1 MKRKIAAFANGWSD
15 EYLLTALKGIKQCA
29 EEMDFDVYFFVEYTS
44 YGRLDDNM
52 QGEINILNLADLSD
66 YDGVLLM
73 GNTLTNAGELDI
85 LRERILKADIPTVCL
100 EYQVEGIDCICTE
113 NYSGMYDL
121 ANHLIDEH
129 GAKRIAYV
137 SGIKDNAE
145 NLERRK
151 ALEDALA
158 AHGLS
163 LSEDDVIY
171 GEWSYYTIQK
181 IIPGWLD
188 AHELPDAFVCA
199 NDVMALGA
207 ITALANHGYTMPND
221 VMVTGFDNINSTKIF
236 MPSLTTVDRGWS
248 EIGYEGIR
256 HLIGLIEGGERK
268 GTMFRPSHLITRESC
283 GCEVSEETRRI
294 QMASVNKVYNVPIE
308 RTLFDW
314 HLTGL
319 DDSVTG
325 RLTMNDI
332 HDGIQKFFEESPTK
346 YEGDTFCICLEDDF
360 VRSIFQEAEPRCL
373 GYGEQ
378 MHVLY
383 AQRDGNPM
391 PYQKIKTSYIFPVF
405 ADPSEKGNIYF
416 IAPMHSMS
424 SNLGYVVFKNR
435 PEVLETFFLY
445 SWIRHLHTGLMRCR
459 ESIIMDNMN
468 RRLKELSIV
477 DELSGLY
484 NRKGYVEKGI
494 PMLEKIKKK
503 GSPALMMV
511 VDINKMKMINDRYG
525 HLQGDLA
532 IRLVAKAIRESIPE
546 EWIGIRYGGDEFVI
560 IGENVF
566 IDDGTIMKKKILSF
580 VEAEAKALMVPFP
593 LSVSVGSV
601 LMDPKANTGLD
612 EYFQI
617 ADSAMYDMKKRT
629 HEEKKE

>member
-1 MKRKIAAFANGWSD
+1 MKKKIAAFANGWSD
-15 EYLLTALKGIKQCA
+15 EFLLTALKGIKRCA
-29 EEMDFDVYFFVEYTS
+29 EEYDYDIYFFVEYTS

-52 QGEINILNLADLSD
+52 QGEFNILNLADLSD
-66 YDGVLLM
+66 YEGVLLM

-85 LRERILKADIPTVCL
+85 LRERILKKGIPAVCL

-113 NYSGMYDL
+113 NYSGMYEL
-121 ANHLIDEH
+121 AKHLIEDH

-137 SGIKDNAE
+137 SGIRDNAE
-145 NLERRK
+145 NMERKR
-151 ALEDALA
+151 ALEDALKE
-158 AHGLS
+158 HGLS
-163 LSEDDVIY
+163 LSEDDVVY
-171 GEWSYYTIQK
+171 GEWSYYTIQQR
-181 IIPGWLD
+181 IPEWMKD
-188 AHELPDAFVCA
+188 HALPDVFVCA

-207 ITALANHGYTMPND
+207 ITALANMGYTMPDD
-221 VMVTGFDNINSTKIF
+221 VLVTGFDNINSTKIF
-236 MPSLTTVDRGWS
+236 MPSLTTIDRGWT
-248 EIGYEGIR
+248 EVGYEGMK
-256 HLIGLIEGGERK
+256 HLLDLIDGGEKR
-268 GTMFRPSHLITRESC
+268 GTTFRPSRMIPRESC
-283 GCEVSEETRRI
+283 GCEVSEETRKI

-319 DDSVTG
+319 DDSMTG
-325 RLTMNDI
+325 RLTMEDI
-332 HDGIQKFFEESPTK
+332 HDGLQKFFKESPTN
-346 YEGDTFCICLEDDF
+346 YEGDTFCICLDDSF
-360 VRSIFQEAEPRCL
+360 VQSIFHDTEPRCL

-383 AQRDGNPM
+383 AERGGKSM

-405 ADPSEKGNIYF
+405 SDPSEKGNIYY
-416 IAPMHSMS
+416 IAPMHSQS
-424 SNLGYVVFKNR
+424 ANLGYVVFKNR

-459 ESIIMDNMN
+459 ENIIMENMN
-468 RRLKELSIV
+468 KRLHEMSIV

-484 NRKGYVEKGI
+484 NRKGYVTKGI
-494 PMLEKIKKK
+494 PLLEEIKEK
-503 GSPALMMV
+503 GSKALMMV

-532 IRLVAKAIRESIPE
+532 IRLVAKAIRESLPE
-546 EWIGIRYGGDEFVI
+546 NWYGIRYGGDEFVI

-566 IDDGTIMKKKILSF
+566 VDDGSILKRQIIST
-580 VEAEAKALMVPFP
+580 VEAEAKALMIPFP

-601 LMDPKANTGLD
+601 LMDPKANVGLD

-617 ADSAMYDMKKRT
+617 ADAAMYDMKKKV